1 MLRFLDEEPLDYGPL
16 PIKEK
21 NNKEQEDNVYLI
33 FGLSLANEKFVG
45 TIDISRQTKDAR

>member
-21 NNKEQEDNVYLI
+21 NNKEQE
-33 FGLSLANEKFVG
+33 ANEKFVG